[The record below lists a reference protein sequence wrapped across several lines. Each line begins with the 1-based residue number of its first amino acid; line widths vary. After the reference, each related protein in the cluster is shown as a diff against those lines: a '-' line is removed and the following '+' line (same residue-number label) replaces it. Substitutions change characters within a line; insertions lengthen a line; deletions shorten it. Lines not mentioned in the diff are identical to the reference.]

1 MHMSDS
7 QDVAQNPKL
16 LGQLREALR
25 SRHYSRQTEQTYV
38 MWIRRFIHFHNLRH
52 PTEMGETEINAFLT
66 HLALKGRVSASTQ
79 NQALSA
85 LLFLYR
91 HVLNRQIGELRE
103 VVRARRPLRIPI
115 VMTRDEAR
123 AVLKRLSGKKW
134 LIAALMYGAGLR
146 IMECL
151 RLRVQDIDF
160 ASSQIIV
167 RDGKGN
173 QDRVTML
180 PEVVHK
186 PLRNHLKQVK
196 AIHKQDLEDGFGR
209 VFMPYAL
216 ERKYPNAAFE
226 WGWQWVFPQQR
237 RWRDP
242 KTGQQGRHHMDES
255 IVQRAVKEAV
265 RRAGIAKRASCH
277 TFRHHAELRIM
288 PSRDTRSM
296 EGWQQSK
303 LYSA

>member
-1 MHMSDS
+1 VLP
-7 QDVAQNPKL
+7 QAAK
-16 LGQLREALR
+16 RALMD
-25 SRHYSRQTEQTYV
+25 H
-38 MWIRRFIHFHNLRH
+38 
-52 PTEMGETEINAFLT
+52 
-66 HLALKGRVSASTQ
+66 
-79 NQALSA
+79 
-85 LLFLYR
+85 
-91 HVLNRQIGELRE
+91 LRE
-103 VVRARRPLRIPI
+103 VR
-115 VMTRDEAR
+115 
-123 AVLKRLSGKKW
+123 S
-134 LIAALMYGAGLR
+134 
-146 IMECL
+146 
-151 RLRVQDIDF
+151 
-160 ASSQIIV
+160 
-167 RDGKGN
+167 
-173 QDRVTML
+173 
-180 PEVVHK
+180 
-186 PLRNHLKQVK
+186 
-196 AIHKQDLEDGFGR
+196 IHELDLAEGYGR